1 MSLSELKKSFVNKR
15 IQQLEV
21 SEMGVVTSSDNAI
34 FKISKNTTLSS
45 LHPFLETTQYLL
57 PSITQNITFPCV
69 NLEIHSVKKI
79 VDIEILRQKEQ
90 LYILFFDFTEHY
102 EASHPLVQEKNEN
115 SIAKSKLDFEKRL
128 LVAKADFKNSFLSN
142 LNHEI
147 RNPLNN
153 MLGFMDLLAET
164 KLNYDQYETI
174 KVIRKT
180 GTHIKMLM
188 EDMLDISKIERG
200 IVEVKQVNFYL
211 TSIISS
217 LQQHFSLKYN
227 STAVELIV
235 DIVGK
240 VPKTFIGDPVRLNQI
255 LFNLLENAFR
265 NTKEGTVTLKIFSE
279 DTSEKM
285 ALVHFEVSDTG
296 TGIPEASLDHVFESY
311 YQLKLEKEKPIGE
324 GLGLKIVKDLV
335 DLLQGNI
342 QVSNGAEHGAIFLCS
357 LPFEKRK
364 SKREKKTI
372 KKGSGIYQ
380 SKRILVVEDKPDN
393 QMLLMKTFLHN
404 DKGYVIEIASNA
416 EHAFDLLENRKY
428 DLIIS
433 KNNLADED
441 GIVFIE
447 KLQQHPEKTVSSTPI
462 LVASGSTMI
471 LEQQEF
477 LNAGAAHF
485 LPKPYTKKE
494 LFKCIEKLI
503 R

>member
-1 MSLSELKKSFVNKR
+1 MSLSELKTSFVNKR

-21 SEMGVVTSSDNAI
+21 SEMGLVTSSDNAI
-34 FKISKNTTLSS
+34 FNIAPDTELSS
-45 LHPFLETTQYLL
+45 LHPFLEATQYLL
-57 PSITQNITFPCV
+57 PSITQNINFPCV

-79 VDIEILRQKEQ
+79 VDIEVVRQKEQ
-90 LYILFFDFTEHY
+90 LYILMFDFTEHY

-128 LVAKADFKNSFLSN
+128 LVAKSEFKNSFLSN

-174 KVIRKT
+174 KIIRKT

-200 IVEVKQVNFYL
+200 VIEVKQVNFYL

-227 STAVELIV
+227 NSTVDLIV
-235 DIVGK
+235 DIVGA

-265 NTKEGTVTLKIFSE
+265 NTKEGAVTLKISSE
-279 DTSEKM
+279 DTTEKM

-296 TGIPEASLDHVFESY
+296 TGIPEESLDDVFNSY
-311 YQLKLEKEKPIGE
+311 YQLKLDKEKPLGE

-335 DLLQGNI
+335 ELLQGNI
-342 QVSNGAEHGAIFLCS
+342 TVTNGVERGAIFLCS

-364 SKREKKTI
+364 AKREKKTI

-380 SKRILVVEDKPDN
+380 SKRILILEDKADN
-393 QMLLMKTFLHN
+393 QMLFMKTFLNN
-404 DKGYVIEIASNA
+404 DKGYVIEIASNSSQA
-416 EHAFDLLENRKY
+416 YDLLENRKY

-433 KNNLADED
+433 KNDLADED
-441 GIVFIE
+441 GVVFIK
-447 KLQQHPEKTVSSTPI
+447 KLQQHPLQKIASIPI

-471 LEQQEF
+471 LQQQEF
-477 LNAGAAHF
+477 LDAGAAYF
-485 LPKPYTKKE
+485 LAKPYTKKE

>member
-1 MSLSELKKSFVNKR
+1 MSLSELKTSFVNKR

-21 SEMGVVTSSDNAI
+21 SDTGLVTASDNAI
-34 FKISKNTTLSS
+34 FNIPKDTQLAAA
-45 LHPFLETTQYLL
+45 HPFLEATQYLL
-57 PSITQNITFPCV
+57 PSIAKNITFPCV
-69 NLEIHSVKKI
+69 NMEIDSVKKI
-79 VDIEILRQKEQ
+79 VDIEILRQDEQ
-90 LYILFFDFTEHY
+90 LYILLFDFTEHY

-128 LVAKADFKNSFLSN
+128 LIAKSEFKNSFLSN

-174 KVIRKT
+174 KIIRKT
-180 GTHIKMLM
+180 GTHIKMLL
-188 EDMLDISKIERG
+188 EDILDISKIERG
-200 IVEVKQVNFYL
+200 VIDVKNVNFYL

-227 STAVELIV
+227 NSPVELEV
-235 DIVGK
+235 DIIGK

-265 NTKEGTVTLKIFSE
+265 NTTEGAVTLRISSE
-279 DTSEKM
+279 DTSEKI

-296 TGIPEASLDHVFESY
+296 MGIPEEALDQVFDSY

-335 DLLQGNI
+335 ELLQGSITVTNA
-342 QVSNGAEHGAIFLCS
+342 VGKGAIFTCS

-364 SKREKKTI
+364 AKREKKTI
-372 KKGSGIYQ
+372 QKGSGIYR
-380 SKRILVVEDKPDN
+380 SKRILIVEDRADN
-393 QMLLMKTFLHN
+393 QMLFMKTFLNN
-404 DKGYVIEIASNA
+404 DKGYVIEIASNSA
-416 EHAFDLLENRKY
+416 QAMKLLENRNY
-428 DLIIS
+428 DLVIT
-433 KNNLADED
+433 KNALPEED
-441 GIVFIE
+441 GVVFIK
-447 KLQQHPEKTVSSTPI
+447 KLQQHSLEKINDMPI

-477 LNAGAAHF
+477 LSAGASHF

>member
-1 MSLSELKKSFVNKR
+1 MSLSELKTSFVNKR

-21 SEMGVVTSSDNAI
+21 SETGLISSSDDAI
-34 FKISKNTTLSS
+34 FKVPKNTQLAV
-45 LHPFLETTQYLL
+45 LHPFLEATQYLL
-57 PSITQNITFPCV
+57 PSITESITFPCV
-69 NLEIHSVKKI
+69 NLEIQSVKKI
-79 VDIEILRQKEQ
+79 VDIEVLRKNEQ

-128 LVAKADFKNSFLSN
+128 LIAKSEFKNNFLSN

-164 KLNYDQYETI
+164 KLNYEQYETI
-174 KVIRKT
+174 KIIRKT

-200 IVEVKQVNFYL
+200 VIEVKQVNFYL

-227 STAVELIV
+227 HDPV
-235 DIVGK
+235 DLVVDVIGK
-240 VPKTFIGDPVRLNQI
+240 VPKTLVGDPVRLNQI

-265 NTKEGTVTLKIFSE
+265 NTKEGTVTLKISSE
-279 DTSEKM
+279 ETSAKL
-285 ALVHFEVSDTG
+285 ALVQFEVSDTG
-296 TGIPEASLDHVFESY
+296 TGIPEDSLDQVFNSY

-335 DLLQGNI
+335 ELLQGT
-342 QVSNGAEHGAIFLCS
+342 VTVANGLEHGAVFTCS

-364 SKREKKTI
+364 AKREKKTI

-380 SKRILVVEDKPDN
+380 SKRILIVEDKPDN
-393 QMLLMKTFLHN
+393 QMLLMKTFLNN
-404 DKGYVIEIASNA
+404 DKGYVIEIASNVA
-416 EHAFDLLENRKY
+416 QAFDLLESRKY

-433 KNNLADED
+433 KKALLDED
-441 GIVFIE
+441 GIVFIK
-447 KLQQHPEKTVSSTPI
+447 KLQEHSSEAIASTPI

-494 LFKCIEKLI
+494 LFRCIEKLI

>member
-1 MSLSELKKSFVNKR
+1 M
-15 IQQLEV
+15 
-21 SEMGVVTSSDNAI
+21 
-34 FKISKNTTLSS
+34 
-45 LHPFLETTQYLL
+45 LHPFLEATQYLL
-57 PSITQNITFPCV
+57 PSISENINFPCV
-69 NLEIHSVKKI
+69 NLEIDSVKKI

-90 LYILFFDFTEHY
+90 WYVLLFDFTEHY

-128 LVAKADFKNSFLSN
+128 LIAKSEFKNSFLSN

-153 MLGFMDLLAET
+153 MLGFMDLLSET

-174 KVIRKT
+174 KIIRKT

-200 IVEVKQVNFYL
+200 VIEIKDVNFYL

-217 LQQHFSLKYN
+217 LQQHFSLKYSN
-227 STAVELIV
+227 SAVELVV

-265 NTKEGTVTLKIFSE
+265 NTKEGVVTLKIFSE
-279 DTSEKM
+279 DTSENM

-296 TGIPEASLDHVFESY
+296 TGIPEESLDHVFNSY
-311 YQLKLEKEKPIGE
+311 YQLKLDKEKPIGE

-335 DLLQGNI
+335 ELLQGTI
-342 QVSNGAEHGAIFLCS
+342 TVTNGTERGAIFMCS

-380 SKRILVVEDKPDN
+380 SKRILIVEDQPDN
-393 QMLLMKTFLHN
+393 QMLLMKTFLNN

-416 EHAFDLLENRKY
+416 AQAFDLLENRKY

-433 KNNLADED
+433 KNALADED
-441 GIVFIE
+441 GVVFIQ
-447 KLQQHPEKTVSSTPI
+447 KLQQHHLEKIVAIPI

-477 LNAGAAHF
+477 LTAGAAHF
-485 LPKPYTKKE
+485 LPKPYTTQE
-494 LFKCIEKLI
+494 LVKCIEKLI

>member
-1 MSLSELKKSFVNKR
+1 MSLSELKTSFVNKR

-21 SEMGVVTSSDNAI
+21 SEMGLITSSDNVI
-34 FKISKNTTLSS
+34 FHIAKDTQLST
-45 LHPFLETTQYLL
+45 LHPFLEATQYLL
-57 PSITQNITFPCV
+57 PSITQNINFPCV
-69 NLEIHSVKKI
+69 NLEIDSIKKI
-79 VDIEILRQKEQ
+79 VDVEIIRKKEQ
-90 LYILFFDFTEHY
+90 LYILLFDFTEHY

-115 SIAKSKLDFEKRL
+115 SIAKNKLDFEKRL
-128 LVAKADFKNSFLSN
+128 LLAKAEFKNSFLSN

-153 MLGFMDLLAET
+153 MLGFIDLLAET

-174 KVIRKT
+174 KIIRKT

-200 IVEVKQVNFYL
+200 IFTVKDVNFYL

-227 STAVELIV
+227 SKNVGLVV

-240 VPKTFIGDPVRLNQI
+240 VPKTLVGDPVRLNQI

-265 NTKEGTVTLKIFSE
+265 NTKEGSVTLKVYSE
-279 DTSEKM
+279 DTSEKR
-285 ALVHFEVSDTG
+285 ALVHFEISDTG
-296 TGIPEASLDHVFESY
+296 VGIPEESLAHVFDSY
-311 YQLKLEKEKPIGE
+311 YQLKLDKEKPIGE

-335 DLLQGNI
+335 GLLDGKI
-342 QVSNGAEHGAIFLCS
+342 TVSNRDKQGAVFLCS

-380 SKRILVVEDKPDN
+380 SKRILIVEDKPDN
-393 QMLLMKTFLHN
+393 QMLFMKTFLNN

-416 EHAFDLLENRKY
+416 AQAYDLLENRKY
-428 DLIIS
+428 DLVIS
-433 KNNLADED
+433 KNTLSDED
-441 GIVFIE
+441 GVTFIQ
-447 KLQQHPEKTVSSTPI
+447 KLQQHSSKKIASIPI

>member
-1 MSLSELKKSFVNKR
+1 MSLSELKTRFVNKR

-21 SEMGVVTSSDNAI
+21 SEAGLVIASDNAI
-34 FKISKNTTLSS
+34 YNIPEDTLLSS
-45 LHPFLETTQYLL
+45 LHPFLEATQYLL
-57 PSITQNITFPCV
+57 PSITQNINFPCV
-69 NLEIHSVKKI
+69 NLEIDSLKKI
-79 VDIEILRQKEQ
+79 VDIEILRQKDK
-90 LYILFFDFTEHY
+90 LYILLFDFTEHY

-128 LVAKADFKNSFLSN
+128 LIAKAEFKNSFLSN

-174 KVIRKT
+174 KIIRKT
-180 GTHIKMLM
+180 GTHLKMLM

-200 IVEVKQVNFYL
+200 VIEVKQVNFYL

-217 LQQHFSLKYN
+217 LQQHFGLKYN
-227 STAVELIV
+227 ESAVELIV
-235 DIVGK
+235 DIVGS
-240 VPKTFIGDPVRLNQI
+240 VPKTLVGDPIRLNQI

-265 NTKEGTVTLKIFSE
+265 NTKEGSVTLKISSE
-279 DTSEKM
+279 DTTGKM

-296 TGIPEASLDHVFESY
+296 SGIPEGALGQVFDSY
-311 YQLKLEKEKPIGE
+311 YQLKLDKEKPIGE

-335 DLLQGNI
+335 ELLGGNI
-342 QVSNGAEHGAIFLCS
+342 TASNGAKQGAIFNCS

-364 SKREKKTI
+364 PQREKKTI
-372 KKGSGIYQ
+372 KKGSGIYH
-380 SKRILVVEDKPDN
+380 SKRILILEDKADN
-393 QMLLMKTFLHN
+393 QMLLMKIFLNN
-404 DKGYVIEIASNA
+404 DKGYVIEIASNVIQA
-416 EHAFDLLENRKY
+416 IDLLENRKY
-428 DLIIS
+428 DLILS
-433 KNNLADED
+433 KKAVADED
-441 GIVFIE
+441 GIEFIRKIQE
-447 KLQQHPEKTVSSTPI
+447 HSLETIASIPI
-462 LVASGSTMI
+462 LVASGSTMA
-471 LEQQEF
+471 LQKQEF
-477 LNAGAAHF
+477 LDAGAAHF

>member
-1 MSLSELKKSFVNKR
+1 MSLSDLKTSFVNKR

-21 SEMGVVTSSDNAI
+21 SETGMVSSSDDAI
-34 FKISKNTTLSS
+34 FKVPKDTQLSE
-45 LHPFLETTQYLL
+45 LHPFLEATQYLL
-57 PSITQNITFPCV
+57 PSITKSITFPCV
-69 NLEIHSVKKI
+69 NLEIQSVKKI
-79 VDIEILRQKEQ
+79 VDIEVLRKNEQ
-90 LYILFFDFTEHY
+90 LYILLFDFTEHY

-128 LVAKADFKNSFLSN
+128 LIAKSEFKNSFLSN

-174 KVIRKT
+174 KIIRKT

-200 IVEVKQVNFYL
+200 VIEVKQVNFYL

-227 STAVELIV
+227 SSPVDLIV
-235 DIVGK
+235 DVVGK
-240 VPKTFIGDPVRLNQI
+240 VPKTFIGDPVRLNQV

-265 NTKEGTVTLKIFSE
+265 NTQEGSVTLKISSE
-279 DTSEKM
+279 DTTEKM
-285 ALVHFEVSDTG
+285 ALVHFEISDTG
-296 TGIPEASLDHVFESY
+296 VGIPEDSLDQVFNSY
-311 YQLKLEKEKPIGE
+311 YQLKLDKEKPIGE

-335 DLLQGNI
+335 ELLQGTI
-342 QVSNGAEHGAIFLCS
+342 SVANGLEKGAIFTCS

-364 SKREKKTI
+364 AKREKKTI
-372 KKGSGIYQ
+372 KKGSGIYH
-380 SKRILVVEDKPDN
+380 SKRILIVEDEPDN
-393 QMLLMKTFLHN
+393 QMLLMKTFLNN
-404 DKGYVIEIASNA
+404 DKGYVIEIASNGIQ
-416 EHAFDLLENRKY
+416 AFELLESRKY

-433 KNNLADED
+433 KKTLSDED

-447 KLQQHPEKTVSSTPI
+447 KLQEHSSEAIASIPI

-477 LNAGAAHF
+477 LSAGAAHF

>member
-1 MSLSELKKSFVNKR
+1 MSLSELKTSFVNKR

-21 SEMGVVTSSDNAI
+21 SETGRILSSDNAI
-34 FKISKNTTLSS
+34 FSIPKDAQLSV
-45 LHPFLETTQYLL
+45 LHPFLEATQYLL
-57 PSITQNITFPCV
+57 PSISENINFPCV
-69 NLEIHSVKKI
+69 NLEIDSVKKI

-90 LYILFFDFTEHY
+90 LYMLLFDFTEHY

-128 LVAKADFKNSFLSN
+128 LIAKSEFKNSFLSN

-174 KVIRKT
+174 KIIRKT

-200 IVEVKQVNFYL
+200 VIEVKDVNFYL

-227 STAVELIV
+227 NSAVELVV

-265 NTKEGTVTLKIFSE
+265 NTKEGAVTLKIFSE

-285 ALVHFEVSDTG
+285 ALVHFEVTDTG
-296 TGIPEASLDHVFESY
+296 KGIPEESLEHVFNSY
-311 YQLKLEKEKPIGE
+311 YQLKLDKEKPLGE

-335 DLLQGNI
+335 ELLQGTI
-342 QVSNGAEHGAIFLCS
+342 TVTNGPERGAIFMCS

-380 SKRILVVEDKPDN
+380 SKRILIVEDQPDN
-393 QMLLMKTFLHN
+393 QMLLMKTFLNN

-416 EHAFDLLENRKY
+416 AQAFDLLENRKY

-433 KNNLADED
+433 KNALADED
-441 GIVFIE
+441 GVVFIQ
-447 KLQQHPEKTVSSTPI
+447 KLQQHHLEKIGAIPI

-477 LNAGAAHF
+477 LTAGASDF